1 MDIVK
6 YSLRK
11 KYEHLKKFGDELA
24 EMKITIEWGYKGTNS
39 DCINYEFAIIF
50 WKVDQQS
57 KLMCYQKLS
66 KKCV

>member
-11 KYEHLKKFGDELA
+11 EYAHLKKFGDELA
-24 EMKITIEWGYKGTNS
+24 EMKIAIGWIYKGTNS

-50 WKVDQQS
+50 RKVDQQS